1 VSHNPEPES
10 TEKAEEVK
18 KRHPW
23 AAMGWEVWGMG
34 ASMGSAAAALMLLIA
49 LIFMLRFAG

>member
-1 VSHNPEPES
+1 VSHVEEPDPKGED
-10 TEKAEEVK
+10 VK

-23 AAMGWEVWGMG
+23 ASMGWELWGMG
-34 ASMGSAAAALMLLIA
+34 ASMGTAAAALMLLIA